1 MPRDKLLVLFWPESD
16 TDRAR
21 HALDQTL
28 YALKR
33 DLATDALVL
42 GREELSLNSAAITSD
57 VGDFKIALA
66 NGDYAAAVAL
76 YAGAFLDGVYLS
88 GAPEFERWVDD
99 ERAAL
104 TRDVESALETLATA
118 AAGRGDHQAAAQWW
132 QRLAAKNPR
141 RTRVVVALMS
151 ELAASGDRTGALR
164 HADIYHTLV
173 RDDPDVEPNPAV
185 AALADKLRR
194 EPTVPGS
201 PPAPDYEMPPGVAPT
216 TPHDMPRPQAVP
228 APAARRL
235 TPRGYR
241 VAALVAVI
249 LAVALSTAWMF
260 WSRRRVEERAWILPA
275 DFENRTRDSV
285 FDRAL
290 DAALATGL
298 QQSAYVNVFP
308 RSRVQQT
315 LIRMGRRPSSGQPA
329 PRLDENLAREV
340 AQREGVSAIV
350 VGAVDRVD
358 SSYMVT
364 VRLVDAT
371 SGVALAAESK
381 VARRR
386 ADVIDAVDDLVRR
399 IRRDIGESATALAR
413 HDRPLP
419 QATTRSLEA
428 LHKYAAANAAM
439 QEGRRAEAMELWQ
452 QAVALD
458 SDFALAHAELG
469 AAYYFGNDRPVG
481 EAHFTRA
488 LSHLDRLTDREQLL
502 VRAAVERWRGNRE
515 RAIALRRALLDQYPG
530 DPAAWGQIGYDY
542 MRLGRHREAIDALRK
557 QIARDSA
564 NASVLINLATAY
576 KGLGDYTEALRAYA
590 RAFAL
595 QPTLLTVNNL
605 NHEYGLALVL
615 SGHLAEA
622 RAAFDT
628 MLRGDAEQR
637 AQGERSIGLLFMLQG
652 RYGDAIARFRQAT
665 MLSHAPNRALTEARN
680 HLFLAA
686 AQQEKGRRD
695 SARAELRAAHAL
707 FRSAYFEP
715 AFLMYL
721 GKALVR
727 DGQLP
732 LAAEVL
738 DTLRRRAQNTMDRAN
753 LLVLAGEMAVAEGR
767 ADSAVRSF
775 RMAYATDSSAYVAE
789 SLARGLAAAGDLAG
803 AARAYES
810 LAASRE
816 EWYGW
821 EGEQFG
827 LTAPQ
832 AAAALYDRMGDTAH
846 ARINYERLL
855 SQWPAGDSDLVS
867 VRQAR
872 DGLARLRRGP
882 RVLQPERR

>member
-28 YALKR
+28 YSLKR
-33 DLATDALVL
+33 ELGAESLVL
-42 GREELSLNSAAITSD
+42 GREELSLNPAVITSD
-57 VGDFKIALA
+57 VADFKVALA
-66 NGDYAAAVAL
+66 NGDHASAVEL
-76 YAGAFLDGVYLS
+76 YTGAFLDGVYLS

-99 ERAAL
+99 ERAA
-104 TRDVESALETLATA
+104 RMHDVESALETLATSA
-118 AAGRGDHQAAAQWW
+118 AARGDHQAAAQWL
-132 QRLAAKNPR
+132 QRLAARNPR

-151 ELAASGDRTGALR
+151 ELAASGDRSGALR

-194 EPTVPGS
+194 EPTVRES
-201 PPAPDYEMPPGVAPT
+201 PPAPVYEMPADVAP
-216 TPHDMPRPQAVP
+216 PPPQALSPPQPVVSP
-228 APAARRL
+228 TGRRL
-235 TPRGYR
+235 TPRAYR
-241 VAALVAVI
+241 VAAVAAVV
-249 LAVALSTAWMF
+249 LAVGLSTAWMF
-260 WSRRRVEERAWILPA
+260 WNRHRVEERAWILPA

-290 DAALATGL
+290 DAALTTGL

-315 LIRMGRRPSSGQPA
+315 LVRMERVGRGVSA
-329 PRLDENLAREV
+329 PPLDESLAREV
-340 AQREGVSAIV
+340 AQREGISAVV

-364 VRLVDAT
+364 LRLVDAT
-371 SGVALAAESK
+371 SGAALAAESK

-386 ADVIDAVDDLVRR
+386 ADVIDVVDDLVRR
-399 IRRDIGESATALAR
+399 IRRDIGESASALAK

-439 QEGRRAEAMELWQ
+439 QEGRRAEAIELWER
-452 QAVALD
+452 AVALD

-469 AAYYFGNDRPVG
+469 AAAYFGNDRPLG
-481 EAHFTRA
+481 EAHFARA
-488 LSHLDRLTDREQLL
+488 LRTLDRLTDREQLL

-530 DPAAWGQIGYDY
+530 DPSAWGQIGYDF
-542 MRLGRHREAIDALRK
+542 MRLGRDREAIDALRK
-557 QIARDSA
+557 QLARDSS
-564 NASVLINLATAY
+564 NASVWINLATSY

-595 QPTLLTVNNL
+595 QPTLLRVNNL

-622 RAAFDT
+622 RAAYDT
-628 MLRGDAEQR
+628 MLHGDADQR

-652 RYGDAIARFRQAT
+652 RYGDAVERFRKAT
-665 MLSHAPNRALTEARN
+665 MLSHVPNRALTEARN

-686 AQQEKGRRD
+686 AQQEKGWRD
-695 SARAELRAAHAL
+695 SARTELRAAHAL
-707 FRSAYFEP
+707 FRRAYFEP

-727 DGQLP
+727 DGQMP

-738 DTLRRRAQNTMDRAN
+738 DTLRRRAQSTIDRAN
-753 LLVLAGEMAVAEGR
+753 LLVLAGEMAIVQGR

-775 RMAYATDSSAYVAE
+775 RLAYATDSSAYVAE
-789 SLARGLAAAGDLAG
+789 SLARGLAAAGDVAG

-810 LAASRE
+810 LAASRD

-821 EGEQFG
+821 EGEQYG
-827 LTAPQ
+827 LTAPHT
-832 AAAALYDRMGDTAH
+832 AAALYDRMGDS
-846 ARINYERLL
+846 ARARTNYERLL

-867 VRQAR
+867 VRQSR
-872 DGLARLRRGP
+872 DALARLRRGT